1 MLEDSR
7 GPSVSVKCHI
17 IYRCLSTADYT
28 PPWPPTTSVCA
39 EHPISENTCL
49 AVEKAADRLVPGI
62 VPQIYVPLGMPRVR
76 VRYLSPMPVSFFV
89 RSNLKPSQLP
99 ADWDENGLGIRT
111 IPTMH
116 NLQAEPQTPT
126 VGRGWECF
134 VHPEGQ
140 LYFRFKHFY
149 TNACLHDDA
158 ILEDIEDAVDLL
170 QSHPR
175 LHPHHLPEDIDICL
189 DIYVDVNGDK
199 LACYYICNLEAQEM
213 LWLTD
218 VPVTYLIEDENLQV
232 YDEEHLKHAHRQAY
246 WAHLRMFPH
255 ARTVS
260 ERELKALRG
269 ILNYQLYNRKTSASL
284 STTLFYKSDD
294 LYQFAQIVKDIR
306 SKGSYYLS
314 EHDMVVVAQ
323 IELLISAQRLVSY
336 YGTRWAGLDPRRS
349 QREDGTTE
357 RSRRS
362 WWFMLVSS
370 ITFYAPTVYIKH
382 FDGVIMAQAG
392 ATGAQS
398 LWRTLMK
405 ELQDDWAA
413 SITPSTVILSANV
426 GFLAIQ
432 SVDQGGF
439 SIPDRSAGQI
449 ISYIS
454 ILLSICNIMACTI
467 LSRQHRP
474 TFYLAASEELV
485 PQRDRPFRR
494 VTSPWRAELTAIML
508 SIPTA
513 FFIWSLLLF
522 SAAILWVCFQ
532 GTSTATRGSV
542 ATVAS
547 FCVSLLVLLALA
559 GQDTQPTTAGAAG
572 WLPTRPLHHLAAA
585 IRRAFSKPK
594 VRMDSEVGIRRVRV
608 RELNGDA

>member
-1 MLEDSR
+1 MSSGLD
-7 GPSVSVKCHI
+7 
-17 IYRCLSTADYT
+17 
-28 PPWPPTTSVCA
+28 A
-39 EHPISENTCL
+39 EEFSG
-49 AVEKAADRLVPGI
+49 RLVAGI
-62 VPQIYVPLGMPRVR
+62 APEMYVPTGMPRVK

-89 RSNLKPSQLP
+89 QSNLRPSQLP
-99 ADWDENGLGIRT
+99 ADWDENGLGMRI
-111 IPTMH
+111 IQTMH
-116 NLQAEPQTPT
+116 SRTVEPKISI

-140 LYFRFKHFY
+140 LYFKFKHFY

-158 ILEDIEDAVDLL
+158 ILEDIEEAVDLL

-175 LHPHHLPEDIDICL
+175 LRPHCLPPDVDICL
-189 DIYVDVNGDK
+189 DVYIDVNGDK
-199 LACYYICNLEAQEM
+199 LACYYVCDLKAQEM

-218 VPVTYLIEDENLQV
+218 VPITYLIEDENMKV
-232 YDEEHLKHAHRQAY
+232 YDEAHLKHAHRQAY
-246 WAHLRMFPH
+246 WNHLRMFPH

-260 ERELKALRG
+260 LSELNALRG
-269 ILNYQLYNRKTSASL
+269 ILNYQLYDRKMSASL

-294 LYQFAQIVKDIR
+294 LYQFAQIVKDVR
-306 SKGSYYLS
+306 SKGAYYLS
-314 EHDMVVVAQ
+314 EYDMVVVAQ
-323 IELLISAQRLVSY
+323 IELLISAQRLINY
-336 YGTRWAGLDPRRS
+336 HGTKWARFDPRRS
-349 QREDGTTE
+349 ERDSDGAME

-362 WWFMLVSS
+362 WWFILVSS
-370 ITFYAPTVYIKH
+370 ITFYTPAVYIQH

-439 SIPDRSAGQI
+439 SVPDRSAGQI

-454 ILLSICNIMACTI
+454 ILLSICNIVACNI

-485 PQRDRPFRR
+485 PQRDRPFKR
-494 VTSPWRAELTAIML
+494 VTNPWRAELTAIML
-508 SIPTA
+508 SIPTT
-513 FFIWSLLLF
+513 FFIWSLLSF

-532 GTSTATRGSV
+532 STSTATRGAV
-542 ATVAS
+542 ASVAS

-559 GQDTQPTTAGAAG
+559 GLDTQPTTPGIGVAR
-572 WLPTRPLHHLAAA
+572 WLSTRTLHQLATA
-585 IRRAFSKPK
+585 IRRAFGKPK
-594 VRMDSEVGIRRVRV
+594 PKNTRLDPEAGIRRVRV
-608 RELNGDA
+608 REHHGTAQRQHGHANDLQVPLF